1 MKEHLPQELPRDIF
15 LVPSIYEYI
24 AFFSFSR
31 HFIQELHNVQG
42 KECPDLSQPSPFIPS
57 SPLPLTPV
65 HVGTVHWLRT
75 TFVHHPILRRG
86 ASAQCSSRY
95 VAILRDM
102 RKSGASHKTWQQSW
116 TPSWSNRPPP
126 FLTLLRHSRFLS

>member
-75 TFVHHPILRRG
+75 TFVTSSDLTSWCICAMQLKVRG
-86 ASAQCSSRY
+86 YLEGYEEVR
-95 VAILRDM
+95 
-102 RKSGASHKTWQQSW
+102 
-116 TPSWSNRPPP
+116 
-126 FLTLLRHSRFLS
+126 